1 MGKIKEM
8 NIKNRTYYFFNNII
22 NIEGLDVS
30 CKSQNHPQ
38 TSQTSNKPA
47 KPPTN
52 HPNHPQTIHKL
63 AKLPTNQ
70 PQTYQST
77 HKISTN
83 IQL

>member
-38 TSQTSNKPA
+38 TSQTTHKPP
-47 KPPTN
+47 KPPTDYS
-52 HPNHPQTIHKL
+52 QTSQI
-63 AKLPTNQ
+63 
-70 PQTYQST
+70 T
-77 HKISTN
+77 HKPSTN
-83 IQL
+83 LPKHP